1 MTANVAPWPAHSGRS
16 CRTCSKWD
24 GACTDRRHSN
34 ADPDRPC
41 RLYRYREQQAVE
53 PTGREGLMRQC
64 PRCQKVRP
72 ASDFFNRHGMECKS
86 CLDCRTRHN
95 ANCATY
101 RSRKK
106 EER

>member
-1 MTANVAPWPAHSGRS
+1 MTAHIAMGEARSGRS

-41 RLYRYREQQAVE
+41 RLYRYREQRAVE
-53 PTGREGLMRQC
+53 PKDATLRQC
-64 PRCQKVRP
+64 PNCLKVRP
-72 ASDFFNRHGMECKS
+72 AADFVNRNGMECKS
-86 CLDCRTRHN
+86 CVTCRQRSN
-95 ANCATY
+95 ANGCAY
-101 RSRKK
+101 RARKK